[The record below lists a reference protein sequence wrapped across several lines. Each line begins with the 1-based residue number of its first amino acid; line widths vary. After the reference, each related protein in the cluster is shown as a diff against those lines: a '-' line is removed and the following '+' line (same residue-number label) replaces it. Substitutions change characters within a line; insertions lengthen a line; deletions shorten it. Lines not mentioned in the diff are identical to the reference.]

1 MDAIRKPARLPFLV
15 MAAALL
21 LAIAQPA
28 LAKGDLAA
36 GTGGG
41 RVAASATIQFKI
53 VVHEV
58 VRFEAK
64 HFAGNAAPRDL
75 RSPPQQRS
83 VEQLGG
89 LQMVTLARP

>member
-1 MDAIRKPARLPFLV
+1 MDAYRKSARLPFLA
-15 MAAALL
+15 MAAALV
-21 LAIAQPA
+21 LAFAQPA
-28 LAKGDLAA
+28 LARGDLAV

-41 RVAASATIQFKI
+41 RVAASATVQFTI

-75 RSPPQQRS
+75 RSPPQQRT
-83 VEQLGG
+83 VERQGDLQL
-89 LQMVTLARP
+89 VTLARP